1 MHSTQVLNALVS
13 SFKSASSMHNL
24 CLVCD
29 KILYLDSYVL
39 VATSS
44 GITFCSDVYTNFYEP
59 IIYAFETQTQANLL
73 FELKLQV
80 FATLSLSSTVLSTI
94 VVSPV

>member
-1 MHSTQVLNALVS
+1 MCY
-13 SFKSASSMHNL
+13 L

-39 VATSS
+39 VAASS
-44 GITFCSDVYTNFYEP
+44 GVTFCSDVYTNFYEP
-59 IIYAFETQTQANLL
+59 IIYTFEMQTQFTQANSL